1 VLNDFTFVCFHGK
14 PEMWKG
20 EVKVL
25 SLMQMVC
32 SEKVQLVDHV
42 KSLSK
47 KLDSEQGR
55 SNENG

>member
-1 VLNDFTFVCFHGK
+1 
-14 PEMWKG
+14 MWKG

-42 KSLSK
+42 KFLSK